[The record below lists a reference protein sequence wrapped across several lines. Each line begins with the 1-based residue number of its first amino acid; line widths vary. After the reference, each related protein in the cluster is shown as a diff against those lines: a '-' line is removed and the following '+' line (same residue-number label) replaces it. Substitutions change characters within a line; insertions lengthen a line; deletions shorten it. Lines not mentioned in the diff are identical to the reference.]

1 MTLEGHEGAPHS
13 PAEPEARKLLP
24 PLGLLWRAVL
34 LLLGAGF
41 AFLVAKEAVQYS
53 LWLTPVALAAALAGA
68 LAAWAGLIEITGG
81 EKFDDHPW
89 V

>member
-1 MTLEGHEGAPHS
+1 MTLEGHEGAPHP
-13 PAEPEARKLLP
+13 PADPDPRKLLP
-24 PLGLLWRAVL
+24 PFALLWRAVL
-34 LLLGAGF
+34 LLLGAGI

-53 LWLTPVALAAALAGA
+53 WWLAPIGLAAAFVGV

>member
-1 MTLEGHEGAPHS
+1 VTLEGHEGTPHP
-13 PAEPEARKLLP
+13 PADLDPRKLLP
-24 PLGLLWRAVL
+24 PFALLWRAVL

-41 AFLVAKEAVQYS
+41 AFLGAKEAVQYS
-53 LWLTPVALAAALAGA
+53 WWLTPIAVVSAGVGVLAG
-68 LAAWAGLIEITGG
+68 WAGLIEITGG